1 MNLVVKTALFSALM
15 FTSACATV
23 TKGTEDTVRL
33 ETSPPTA
40 QATIS
45 DTRHVLR
52 DVTCVTPCR
61 LELNRKWAYYVTFEK
76 NGYETVTHLLEPK
89 LSSDGVAGMG
99 GNILL
104 GGIIGAGVDAST
116 GAMNDLKPNPLSVV
130 LVRSND
136 GAPVAT
142 APGTDLPIE
151 PISSKK

>member
-1 MNLVVKTALFSALM
+1 MKFVVKTALFGALM

-45 DTRHVLR
+45 DTRHILR
-52 DVTCVTPCR
+52 DVTCVTPCK

-76 NGYETVTHLLEPK
+76 HGYEAQTHLLDPR

-130 LVRSND
+130 LLPNGTD
-136 GAPVAT
+136 APVAT

-151 PISSKK
+151 PIPSKK